1 MGFDAGRSVTVILR
15 PTALR
20 LWPEPEIGRM
30 RVAVRSRSFLGGM
43 WRYHVH
49 AGEFRLVI
57 DQPLAEFAE
66 TQADLWLAVDSA
78 SEFHILPAPTP

>member
-1 MGFDAGRSVTVILR
+1 
-15 PTALR
+15 
-20 LWPEPEIGRM
+20 
-30 RVAVRSRSFLGGM
+30 M